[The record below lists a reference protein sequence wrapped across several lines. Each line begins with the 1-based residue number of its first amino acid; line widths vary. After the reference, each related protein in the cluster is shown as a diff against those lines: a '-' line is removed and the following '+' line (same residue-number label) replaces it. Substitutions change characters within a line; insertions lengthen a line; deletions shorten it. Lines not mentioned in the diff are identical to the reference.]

1 MTEARRDAATYPI
14 DTIAKLLELTPRRIN
29 QLENDGILPRPVARG
44 RYELVGCV
52 QGYIRFLRAKNIN
65 EDLDDGTSE
74 VAHRKRLTKAR
85 ADIAEM
91 EVERLAGTLV
101 DVLSVENAWTAAG
114 TRFRQKVLSIPHKA
128 APVLAAEEDIDTC
141 CAILEEHV
149 HDALRELSNL
159 DVDVDGEEPTTEAD
173 AEASEINISTTETQ
187 H

>member
-1 MTEARRDAATYPI
+1 
-14 DTIAKLLELTPRRIN
+14 
-29 QLENDGILPRPVARG
+29 
-44 RYELVGCV
+44 
-52 QGYIRFLRAKNIN
+52 
-65 EDLDDGTSE
+65 
-74 VAHRKRLTKAR
+74 LTKAR